1 MNTTFPTSLSGWSL
15 TGQRALVT
23 GGTKGIGEAI
33 VRQFLDLGASVFI
46 VARTNDLLQQ
56 QLTDYRQQGH
66 TVEGLAVD
74 LGQPDAARRIIDAVT
89 NTWNGLDILVNNTG
103 TNIRKPTAEY
113 SPAEYDHILTTNLRS
128 AYELCQMAYPL
139 LKASGNGRIVMVSS
153 VSALTHT
160 SSGSLY
166 GMSKAAMLQLTRNLA
181 VEWAAD
187 SIRVNAV
194 APWYINTP
202 LAQPVLTNPDKLAG
216 ILSRTPMK
224 RVGEAVE
231 VASAVSFL
239 SMPASSYITG
249 QTLSVDGGMLAWGY

>member
-1 MNTTFPTSLSGWSL
+1 MNTTPPTSLAGWSL
-15 TGQRALVT
+15 SGQRALVT

-66 TVEGLAVD
+66 TVDGLAVD

-89 NTWNGLDILVNNTG
+89 NAWNGLDILVNNTG

-113 SPAEYDHILTTNLRS
+113 TPAEYDHVLTTNLRS
-128 AYELCQMAYPL
+128 TYELCQAAYPL
-139 LKASGNGRIVMVSS
+139 LKTSGNGRIVMVSS

-187 SIRVNAV
+187 GIRVNAV

>member
-1 MNTTFPTSLSGWSL
+1 MNPTPSTSQSLWSLS
-15 TGQRALVT
+15 GQRALVT

-46 VARTNDLLQQ
+46 VARDNALLQR
-56 QLTDYRQQGH
+56 QLAAYRQQGH
-66 TVEGLAVD
+66 TVEGLSID
-74 LGQPDAARRIIDAVT
+74 LGKPDAARHIIDAVT
-89 NTWNGLDILVNNTG
+89 TTWHGLDILVNNTG
-103 TNIRKPTAEY
+103 TNIRKPTVDYSAAEY
-113 SPAEYDHILTTNLRS
+113 EHILTTNLRS
-128 AYELCQMAYPL
+128 AYELCQAAYPL

-166 GMSKAAMLQLTRNLA
+166 GMSKAAMLQLTRNLS

-187 SIRVNAV
+187 GIRVNAV

-224 RVGEAVE
+224 RVGEAAE